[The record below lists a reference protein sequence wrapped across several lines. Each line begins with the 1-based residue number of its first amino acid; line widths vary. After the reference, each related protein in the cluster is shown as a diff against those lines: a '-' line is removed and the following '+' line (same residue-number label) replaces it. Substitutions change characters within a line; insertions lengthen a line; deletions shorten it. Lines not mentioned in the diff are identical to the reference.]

1 MNRNLTFLNSYIG
14 CERPKDK
21 MYTALDLFIK
31 PELIETVQHKS
42 GIYIIMSPT
51 QKFIYPLG
59 ASPMEMERFLI
70 DKTSH
75 RDASFGKKES

>member
-1 MNRNLTFLNSYIG
+1 MNRNMTFLKSYIG

-59 ASPMEMERFLI
+59 ASPIIYIGTSNDLPLRLI
-70 DKTSH
+70 ENIKYY
-75 RDASFGKKES
+75 